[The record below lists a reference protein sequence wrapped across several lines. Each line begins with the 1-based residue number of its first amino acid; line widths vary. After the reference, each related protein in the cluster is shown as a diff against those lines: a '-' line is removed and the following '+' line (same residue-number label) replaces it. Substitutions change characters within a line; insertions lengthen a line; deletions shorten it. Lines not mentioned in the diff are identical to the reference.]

1 MARNTCV
8 VLFVAVLCLVGSVR
22 DALAVHAEPRVLLI
36 TSYHQGDDWND
47 GVVRGIQDILEPP
60 GNVELAVEYL
70 DVRRR
75 SMEPDYQTA
84 ITNFLRGKYLETA
97 PDLIIVA
104 DDAALDF
111 LIAVRAELFP
121 DVPVVFCGI
130 NNFTPQRIQGQTNI
144 TGVNEVVS
152 IRSTME
158 LALRLFPKTERI
170 LAIMDEHSAVSR
182 VNSDYFRAVAE
193 AFPPG
198 IEIQEL
204 LNLTVQDAPGR
215 LSTIPQN
222 SVLLRLTTLLDPEGG
237 YMPLD
242 QSMRLIAGA
251 SPVPV
256 FTVWD
261 FDMGHG
267 ALGGVVVSSLEQ
279 GHAAGKLALD
289 ILAHPGVAL
298 PPVVMESPNVAL
310 FDHQQMLRFGLPEN
324 KLPADA
330 QILGKSP
337 SLYAEFMV
345 WFWIGF
351 LVIALLVALVLVLL
365 AWIAYRRRVTA
376 KLKESE
382 DRYRRIVD
390 TAKEGIWVLDGDF
403 KTTFVNQ
410 RMADMLGCTPE
421 EVLGNPRDVFM
432 FAEDIADHET
442 RMQRRTMGTSESYER
457 RFRRKDGTTL
467 WTLVSGTP
475 LLDAQGRIVGS
486 FGMFADISTRKAV
499 EEELRRTS
507 EALRKALAEKDMF
520 FSIIAHDLR
529 SPMTGLL
536 AFVRQFSEDV
546 RAFSLEHLRELAPRI
561 KQSAEDLFSLLDNL
575 LEWATMQR
583 GVSKFEPEPQ
593 EMEDLISTNIELA
606 RPTADQKDIALHR
619 VVVPGLRVHADR
631 HMLNTMLRNLIAN
644 AIKFTNPG
652 GNVTVSAVQDGDSV
666 QIRVQD
672 DGIGMDQET
681 VVKIFAIDQKT
692 TRAGTRG
699 ERSTGLGLILCK
711 EFAEKHGGRI
721 EVESQPGKGSTF
733 IIVLPRNSD
742 TRPLQARF

>member
-1 MARNTCV
+1 MAGNTCV
-8 VLFVAVLCLVGSVR
+8 VLFVAVLCLVASIR
-22 DALAVHAEPRVLLI
+22 DALADQARYRVLLI
-36 TSYHQGDDWND
+36 TSYHQGDAWND
-47 GVVRGIQDILEPP
+47 GIVRGIQDILEPP
-60 GNVELAVEYL
+60 GSVELAVEYL

-75 SMEPDYQTA
+75 SMEPEYRA
-84 ITNFLRGKYLETA
+84 AVVGFLRVKYRVKA

-111 LIAVRAELFP
+111 LIAVRAEMFP
-121 DVPVVFCGI
+121 DIPVVFCGI
-130 NNFTPQRIQGQTNI
+130 NNFTPQRIQDQTNI

-158 LALRLFPKTERI
+158 LALRLFPNTERI
-170 LAIMDEHSAVSR
+170 LTILDEHSAVSR
-182 VNSDYFRAVAE
+182 ANLDHFRAVTA

-198 IEIQEL
+198 VEIQEL
-204 LNLTVQDAPGR
+204 LNLTVLDAPRR
-215 LSTIPQN
+215 LPTIPQN
-222 SVLLRLTTLLDPEGG
+222 SILLRLATLLIPEGG
-237 YMPLD
+237 YMSLD
-242 QSMRLIAGA
+242 QSMRLIAEA

-256 FTVWD
+256 FTFWD

-267 ALGGVVVSSLEQ
+267 ALGGNVVSSLEQ
-279 GHAAGKLALD
+279 GHMAGKLARD
-289 ILAHPGVAL
+289 ILAHPDAAL
-298 PPVVMESPNVAL
+298 PPVVMESPNVTM

-376 KLKESE
+376 RLKESE

-410 RMADMLGCTPE
+410 RMTDMLGCTQD

-432 FAEDIADHET
+432 FAEDIADQET
-442 RMQRRTMGTSESYER
+442 RMKRRAAGTSESYER
-457 RFRRKDGTTL
+457 KFLRKDGSTL

-475 LLDAQGRIVGS
+475 LLDSEGGVVGS
-486 FGMFADISTRKAV
+486 FGMFADISKRKAA

-507 EALRKALAEKDMF
+507 EALRQALAEKDMF

-536 AFVRQFSEDV
+536 GFVRLFSENV
-546 RAFSLEHLRELAPRI
+546 QAFSREQLRELAPRL
-561 KQSAEDLFSLLDNL
+561 KQSAEDLFSLLENL

-583 GVSKFEPEPQ
+583 GVSTFEPGPQ
-593 EMEDLISTNIELA
+593 DLEDMVSTNIELA
-606 RPTADQKDIALHR
+606 RPAADQKDIALHG
-619 VVVPGLRVHADR
+619 VVEPGLRVHADR
-631 HMLNTMLRNLIAN
+631 HMLNTILRNLIVN

-652 GNVTVSAVQDGDSV
+652 GNVTVSAIQDENSV

-672 DGIGMDQET
+672 DGIGMDREMA
-681 VVKIFAIDQKT
+681 VKIFAIDQKT

-721 EVESQPGKGSTF
+721 EVESQPGVGSTF
-733 IIVLPRNSD
+733 IVVLPNVGGKR
-742 TRPLQARF
+742 AK

>member
-1 MARNTCV
+1 MAGNTCV
-8 VLFVAVLCLVGSVR
+8 VLFVAVLCLVASIR
-22 DALAVHAEPRVLLI
+22 DALADQARYRVLLI
-36 TSYHQGDDWND
+36 TSYHQGDAWND
-47 GVVRGIQDILEPP
+47 GIVRGIQDILEPP
-60 GNVELAVEYL
+60 GSVELAVEYL

-75 SMEPDYQTA
+75 SMEPEYRA
-84 ITNFLRGKYLETA
+84 AVVGFLRVKYRVKA

-111 LIAVRAELFP
+111 LIAVRAEMFP
-121 DVPVVFCGI
+121 DIPVVFCGI
-130 NNFTPQRIQGQTNI
+130 NNFTPQRIQDQTNI

-152 IRSTME
+152 IRPTME
-158 LALRLFPKTERI
+158 LALRLFPNTERI
-170 LAIMDEHSAVSR
+170 LTILDEHSAVSR
-182 VNSDYFRAVAE
+182 ANLDHFRAVTA

-198 IEIQEL
+198 VEIQEL
-204 LNLTVQDAPGR
+204 LNLTVLDAPRR
-215 LSTIPQN
+215 LPTIPQN
-222 SVLLRLTTLLDPEGG
+222 SILLRLATLLIPEGG
-237 YMPLD
+237 YMSLD
-242 QSMRLIAGA
+242 QSMRLIAEA

-256 FTVWD
+256 FTFWD

-267 ALGGVVVSSLEQ
+267 ALGGNVVSSLEQ
-279 GHAAGKLALD
+279 GHMAGKLARD
-289 ILAHPGVAL
+289 ILAHPDAAL
-298 PPVVMESPNVAL
+298 PPVVMESPNVTM

-330 QILGKSP
+330 QILGKSR

-410 RMADMLGCTPE
+410 RMTDMLGCTQD

-432 FAEDIADHET
+432 FAEDIADQET
-442 RMQRRTMGTSESYER
+442 RMKRRAAGTSESYER
-457 RFRRKDGTTL
+457 KFLRKDGSTL

-475 LLDAQGRIVGS
+475 LLDSEGGVVGS
-486 FGMFADISTRKAV
+486 FGMFADISKRKAA

-507 EALRKALAEKDMF
+507 EALRQALAEKDMF

-536 AFVRQFSEDV
+536 GFVRLFSENV
-546 RAFSLEHLRELAPRI
+546 QAFSREQLRELAPRL
-561 KQSAEDLFSLLDNL
+561 KQSAEDLFSLLENL

-583 GVSKFEPEPQ
+583 GVSTFEPGPQ
-593 EMEDLISTNIELA
+593 DLEDMVSTNIELA
-606 RPTADQKDIALHR
+606 RPAADQKDIALHG
-619 VVVPGLRVHADR
+619 VVEPGLRVHADR
-631 HMLNTMLRNLIAN
+631 HMLNTILRNLIVN

-652 GNVTVSAVQDGDSV
+652 GNVTVSAIQDENSV

-672 DGIGMDQET
+672 DGIGMDREMA
-681 VVKIFAIDQKT
+681 VKIFAIDQKT

-721 EVESQPGKGSTF
+721 EVESQPGVGSTF
-733 IIVLPRNSD
+733 IVVLPNVGGKR
-742 TRPLQARF
+742 AK